1 MSTVKF
7 TTSTTGS
14 EKPKPVAVLARQRI
28 DAVVGS
34 IIQLDGR
41 ESYDPQSLPL
51 TWKWRFV
58 QTPIGSAL
66 TDSSFNPIRPKS
78 RAVSFTPDKIGV
90 YIVELVVN
98 NGEQDSDP
106 VTAYAS
112 LQISRVPCGENLIQD
127 AHFLWSYISDF
138 WKLVD
143 DRYMI
148 ETIWSSVIQI
158 IGSELIT
165 LWDTDNNKSIGTIQ
179 ERFQRRWQPLHPV
192 TELID
197 EPRHR
202 VIVGKTDSG
211 NNAATGVYGEIPTSG
226 NTSIIY
232 TTLGEP
238 RDVIATD
245 FTNLKGN
252 YGAKGRIIVV
262 NGEAYTINR
271 TENNTDDGLSL
282 VFTDEVVVP
291 DGQAGVSWRIPHLL
305 HMPDVDL
312 EAVGA
317 RAGDVLVF
325 EVTRRDI
332 GLSAELRAQ
341 VVGADRNRL
350 GFEFTLGDI
359 EGQTVEL
366 QTATSGTTSGRT
378 YTHPSAMFQAEG
390 VKPSDTLVLE
400 GGVGAGSYQIVS
412 VISDTQVTVDSELS
426 GGGSHSHQVLRYN
439 TDGNVDIELFKQLV
453 ADLRI
458 LPPDSTDSEKE
469 AVAKTVLQFMPTG
482 INLNTR
488 PFTKFQLV
496 FKAKKIIH
504 NTIIETDDTISSV
517 PALQEKVKDAP
528 VVLRENLDYV
538 VESGHIEFVSG
549 LFTPEDPAPEELWAE
564 SVWYDND
571 VAIENNFGRLVE
583 LKKED
588 LTASE
593 TRAPYL
599 SAVKGLMYAF
609 TNNSDVANLRLALQI
624 LLGLPFSEE
633 RGLILEIN
641 ESFSTDTSGN
651 VLGRI
656 LMEDLDEDNGRT
668 GVRRFYF
675 YSAALGL
682 EVNRTTNDIFKVGD
696 IVEQFSPLSKGV
708 EVTDYLKDPN
718 WWQSALVGLEILKYF
733 TFQVTIESLAFDAN
747 DVTFARRVLD
757 KVKPA
762 YVRVVTAIR
771 ATFEEDIEV
780 TEIFGGYG
788 ILNLYEDLRGI
799 EASGRVDDYNGHG
812 ATLYRIGSHPF
823 ETRIPSL
830 LRDVETSLF
839 EGSDQMVNGDF
850 SNWIGGYPVTWG
862 ASEGAGG
869 AVSERAPDQGYSGSG
884 SGACNLYAPALGV
897 AGVSQS
903 VSVDIGEVYQLTFEV
918 TNVGDANSAL
928 RVFDVVHSAFDE
940 TFTSLTVGEK
950 SIRFAA
956 GGSTLS
962 FLIRTQGTTN
972 DVTIDNVELR
982 KLAVRAESATG
993 WDSGSIRGRD
1003 SSLDPVIEGDHLF
1016 LHEGQPGAAID
1027 APGIYEIANV
1037 IDANTLELLALASG
1051 PDPETFQT
1059 TALDPDY
1066 FQTGTGLTATILRRQ
1081 TNPVLRGDDIT
1092 FALGNVATSPT
1103 ANFLLNNVSVGDHL
1117 IIESGVNRG
1126 EYYITALPTPP
1137 ATFISETQLAVL
1149 NLDGSVPSLAA
1160 GPSPQYFRVIRPIM
1174 AGRRFEGAWSRYN
1187 GTSAQMEL
1195 LVPDPDLTTSNPFDV
1210 FTPGM
1215 VGSQV
1220 NVAQSEA
1227 GPVND
1232 GDFAIIAYLGPG
1244 KVAIS
1249 SGSTTNDASPES
1261 VITLL

>member
-7 TTSTTGS
+7 TTSITGT

-41 ESYDPQSLPL
+41 ESYDPQGLPL
-51 TWKWRFV
+51 TWRWRFV
-58 QTPIGSAL
+58 QIPIGSEL
-66 TDSSFNPIRPKS
+66 TNASFNPIRPKS

-98 NGEQDSDP
+98 NGEQDSNP
-106 VTAYAS
+106 ITAYIS
-112 LQISRVPCGENLIQD
+112 LQISRVPCGENLIPD

-148 ETIWSSVIQI
+148 ETVWSSVIQI

-179 ERFQRRWQPLHPV
+179 ERFQRRWQPFHPV

-197 EPRHR
+197 EVRHR
-202 VIVGKTDSG
+202 IIVGKTDAG
-211 NNAATGVYGEIPTSG
+211 NNASTGVYGGTPSSG

-232 TTLGEP
+232 TDLGEP
-238 RDVIATD
+238 KDIVATD

-262 NGEAYTINR
+262 NGDAYTISR
-271 TENNTDDGLSL
+271 VENNTYDGLSL

-291 DGQAGVSWRIPHLL
+291 DGQAGVPWRIPHLL
-305 HMPDVDL
+305 HMPDVNL
-312 EAVGA
+312 EEVGV

-332 GLSAELRAQ
+332 GLSAELRTQ
-341 VVGADRNRL
+341 VVGVDRNRL
-350 GFEFTLGDI
+350 GFEFTLGDV
-359 EGQTVEL
+359 EGSVVESQTD
-366 QTATSGTTSGRT
+366 TTGTTSGRT
-378 YTHPSAMFQAEG
+378 YTHPSAMFVAEG
-390 VKPSDTLVLE
+390 VRPSDTLILE
-400 GGVGAGSYQIVS
+400 GGVDAGSYQIVN
-412 VISDTQVTVDSELS
+412 VISDTQVTVDSEFS
-426 GGGSHSHQVLRYN
+426 GGGSHSHQALRYN
-439 TDGNVDIELFKQLV
+439 TDGNIDIELFKQLV
-453 ADLRI
+453 TDLRI
-458 LPPDSTDSEKE
+458 LPPDSTSGERE
-469 AVAKTVLQFMPTG
+469 AVAKTVIQFIPTG

-528 VVLRENLDYV
+528 VVLRENLDYI
-538 VESGHIEFVSG
+538 VEDGHIEFISG
-549 LFTPEDPAPEELWAE
+549 LFTPEEPAPEELWAE

-571 VAIENNFGRLVE
+571 VAIENNFGRLVN

-609 TNNSDVANLRLALQI
+609 TNNPDVANLRLALQI
-624 LLGLPFSEE
+624 LLGLPFSEQ
-633 RGLILEIN
+633 RGLILEID

-675 YSAALGL
+675 YTAALGL
-682 EVNRTTNDIFKVGD
+682 EVNRVTNDIFKVGD

-718 WWQSALVGLEILKYF
+718 WWRGALVGLEILKYF
-733 TFQVTIESLAFDAN
+733 VFQVTIESLAFDTN
-747 DVTFARRVLD
+747 DVSFARRVLD
-757 KVKPA
+757 AVKPT
-762 YVRVVTAIR
+762 YVRVVTSIR
-771 ATFEEDIEV
+771 ATYEEDIEI
-780 TEIFGGYG
+780 TEVFGGAG
-788 ILNLYEDLRGI
+788 ILNLYDDLRGI
-799 EASGRVDDYNGHG
+799 EASGRVNDYNGQG
-812 ATLYRIGSHPF
+812 ATLYRVGSHPF

-830 LRDVETSLF
+830 LRDVET
-839 EGSDQMVNGDF
+839 
-850 SNWIGGYPVTWG
+850 
-862 ASEGAGG
+862 
-869 AVSERAPDQGYSGSG
+869 RK
-884 SGACNLYAPALGV
+884 
-897 AGVSQS
+897 
-903 VSVDIGEVYQLTFEV
+903 
-918 TNVGDANSAL
+918 NVGDTAIEAVSA
-928 RVFDVVHSAFDE
+928 V
-940 TFTSLTVGEK
+940 
-950 SIRFAA
+950 
-956 GGSTLS
+956 
-962 FLIRTQGTTN
+962 
-972 DVTIDNVELR
+972 
-982 KLAVRAESATG
+982 G
-993 WDSGSIRGRD
+993 WDVDAIRGRD
-1003 SSLDPVIEGDHLF
+1003 DSQDPVIEGDHLF
-1016 LHEGQPGAAID
+1016 LHEGQPGAFVS
-1027 APGIYEIANV
+1027 APGIYEIASV

-1051 PDPETFQT
+1051 PDPRTFQT
-1059 TALDPDY
+1059 TPLDPDL
-1066 FQTGTGLTATILRRQ
+1066 FQTGSSLIATILRRQ

-1117 IIESGVNRG
+1117 IIESGVNQG
-1126 EYYITALPTPP
+1126 EYYITELPSPP
-1137 ATFISETQLAVL
+1137 VTFISETQLAVL
-1149 NLDGSVPSLAA
+1149 NLDGSVPTLVA
-1160 GPSPQYFRVIRPIM
+1160 GPSPQYFRVIRPSM
-1174 AGRRFEGAWSRYN
+1174 AAKRIEGAWSVYN
-1187 GTSAQMEL
+1187 STNLQMEL
-1195 LVPDPDLTTSNPFDV
+1195 LIPDPDLTTSNPFDV

-1215 VGSQV
+1215 VGSVV
-1220 NVAQSEA
+1220 NVANSEA
-1227 GPVND
+1227 GAVND
-1232 GDFAIIAYLGPG
+1232 GNFFIIAYRGPG

-1249 SGSTTNDASPES
+1249 SGSTTDDASPQS
-1261 VITLL
+1261 VITLQ